1 MGQGWD
7 SDGAASTTTR
17 IGSLPL
23 QQSLRALSRLPIGQL
38 RHGRAAL
45 PCAHAPVIL
54 LPLPPLMSWAPSR
67 SSTADPTADPCAKS
81 PARQTAIAFGA
92 AGIAQGLPLGSL
104 LALLAFGLAVL
115 LLQARPVGRSAS
127 G

>member
-7 SDGAASTTTR
+7 SDGAASATTR

-23 QQSLRALSRLPIGQL
+23 QQILRALSRLPIGQL

-45 PCAHAPVIL
+45 PWAHAPVML
-54 LPLPPLMSWAPSR
+54 LPLPPLMSRASSR
-67 SSTADPTADPCAKS
+67 SSTADPCAKS
-81 PARQTAIAFGA
+81 RARQATIPFGA

-104 LALLAFGLAVL
+104 FALLAFGLAVL
-115 LLQARPVGRSAS
+115 LLQARPVGRSAA